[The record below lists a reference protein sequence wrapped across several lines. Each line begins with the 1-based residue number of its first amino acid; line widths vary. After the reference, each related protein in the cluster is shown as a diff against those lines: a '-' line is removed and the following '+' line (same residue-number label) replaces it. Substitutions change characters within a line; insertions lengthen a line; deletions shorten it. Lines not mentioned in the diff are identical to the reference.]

1 MSKRSINLLRAV
13 AGDFNVAN
21 ANLHVSKLA
30 TKITTAN
37 TTLTAADSGKI
48 IFLDGSTTHDVTLPS
63 AATGLNYHFILVDAT
78 ADVDVV
84 QAAATEDFVG
94 TVVDGAGTSDTAGAG
109 DTKIIFSQSG
119 GAAAGD
125 WVKLV
130 CYNDDDWMVAGNCDA
145 ASGVVFG

>member
-94 TVVDGAGTSDTAGAG
+94 TVVDGAGTSDTAAG
-109 DTKIIFSQSG
+109 SDTKIIFDQTG

-145 ASGVVFG
+145 AGGVVFG

>member
-1 MSKRSINLLRAV
+1 MSKRSVNLLRKIK
-13 AGDFNVAN
+13 GDFNVEA
-21 ANLHVSKLA
+21 APFRVSKLQ
-30 TKITTAN
+30 TKTTTAN

-48 IFLDGSTTHDVTLPS
+48 IFLDGSSEHDVTLPS

-94 TVVDGAGTSDTAGAG
+94 TVVDGAGTSDTAVVG
-109 DTKIIFSQSG
+109 DTKIIFDQSG

-145 ASGVVFG
+145 AGGVVFG